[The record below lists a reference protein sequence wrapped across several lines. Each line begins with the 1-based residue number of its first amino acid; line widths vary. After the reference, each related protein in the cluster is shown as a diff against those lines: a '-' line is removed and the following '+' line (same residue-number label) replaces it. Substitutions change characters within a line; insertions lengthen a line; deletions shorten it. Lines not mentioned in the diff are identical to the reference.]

1 MIEISTNKSK
11 FQIEEIHSF
20 LTETYWAKG
29 RSIDN
34 KFK

>member
-11 FQIEEIHSF
+11 LQTEEIHAF

-29 RSIDN
+29 KTIVN
-34 KFK
+34 KYK